1 MVCGCGSAL
10 DDKNPVGMGVGE
22 GIVDGTMDLF
32 ALDWVAL
39 SWDHW
44 LLVRALAFQGAV
56 VVVVV
61 AVPFMVVAIAAAAS
75 WEGGSCF

>member
-44 LLVRALAFQGAV
+44 LLV
-56 VVVVV
+56 
-61 AVPFMVVAIAAAAS
+61 
-75 WEGGSCF
+75 